1 MSAMPDASMNTNM
14 HAAFKREIGRLKSGL
29 AAADLAT
36 ADSRDGLA
44 NRYQFFS
51 QTLHHHHQG
60 EDTYLFPGVRQ
71 SADSDERAVL
81 DEMEAEHE
89 GLVAILG
96 ALDEQFAHLDQ
107 STDKKA
113 VTTQLD
119 ELLVLLSAHCAH
131 EERDGVP
138 IVQKYLSDDN
148 FKAFMKYNRG
158 APNSSLIFPWMCDGA
173 DSTVESQTWGNIPA
187 PVRLFLKPM
196 MTRKYVKF
204 TKSCGI

>member
-14 HAAFKREIGRLKSGL
+14 HAAFQREITRLKSGL
-29 AAADLAT
+29 ASADLANVG
-36 ADSRDGLA
+36 SRDGLA

-60 EDTYLFPGVRQ
+60 EDTYLFPGVRKR
-71 SADSDERAVL
+71 ADSNERAVL

-89 GLVAILG
+89 GLVVVLG

-107 STDKKA
+107 STDKQA
-113 VTTQLD
+113 VAAQLD
-119 ELLVLLSAHCAH
+119 ELLRLFSAHCAH

-138 IVQKYLSDDN
+138 IVQKYISDDD
-148 FKAFMKYNRG
+148 FKAFIKYNRG
-158 APNSSLIFPWMCDGA
+158 APNSSLVFPWMCDGA
-173 DSTVESQTWGNIPA
+173 DATVQSATWGNIPA
-187 PVRLFLKPM
+187 PVRLFLKPI

-204 TKSCGI
+204 TEVCGV